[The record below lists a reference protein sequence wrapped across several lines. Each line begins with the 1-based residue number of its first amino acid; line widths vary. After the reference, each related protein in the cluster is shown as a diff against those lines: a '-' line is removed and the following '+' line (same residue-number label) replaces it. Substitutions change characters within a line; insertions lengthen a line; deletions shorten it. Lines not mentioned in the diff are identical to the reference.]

1 MTTSGYRAS
10 SCTLVLPL
18 RCLVETVRS
27 TASTVGITLAVV
39 PAGRV
44 GLLAVVPTSAVA
56 NLLRQ
61 LADLGVC
68 VEHLALCAPK
78 LVGGPAIEAREE
90 ELAVVWV
97 REDWVGLDEVLGSQ
111 SLATGAGEP
120 IDNDRLDRTV
130 LGLVTL
136 LVLKGAA
143 SDLLIEN

>member
-1 MTTSGYRAS
+1 MDTARAHA
-10 SCTLVLPL
+10 LWYF

-44 GLLAVVPTSAVA
+44 SLLTVVPTSAVA

-78 LVGGPAIEAREE
+78 LVGGLQKVI
-90 ELAVVWV
+90 
-97 REDWVGLDEVLGSQ
+97 VGVKKL
-111 SLATGAGEP
+111 
-120 IDNDRLDRTV
+120 
-130 LGLVTL
+130 TL
-136 LVLKGAA
+136 LYILQQYYLAMKLSKATR
-143 SDLLIEN
+143 